1 MSQESETTASTQARG
16 PATYDLV
23 IRRAHVFDGRQAL
36 ADLYDVAISGGQIA
50 SVSAGPLR
58 GRQEVDA
65 AEGWVMPGLI
75 DTHRNSSVDTPAF
88 RRGRKRTPAE
98 QGRESRFAL
107 RADRRHHQL
116 PEHGH
121 KLLY

>member
-23 IRRAHVFDGRQAL
+23 IRGAHVFDGRQAL
-36 ADLYDVAISGGQIA
+36 AGLYDVAMSGGQIA

-75 DTHRNSSVDTPAF
+75 DTHWNSSVDPRLQAGEETDSCGA
-88 RRGRKRTPAE
+88 G
-98 QGRESRFAL
+98 QGKPIRPPGGSA
-107 RADRRHHQL
+107 ATINYPQ
-116 PEHGH
+116 HGH